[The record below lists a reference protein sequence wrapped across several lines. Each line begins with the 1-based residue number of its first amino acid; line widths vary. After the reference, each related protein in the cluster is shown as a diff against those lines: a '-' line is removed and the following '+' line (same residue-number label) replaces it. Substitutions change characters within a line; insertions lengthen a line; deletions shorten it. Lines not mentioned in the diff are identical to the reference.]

1 MVTMES
7 IIGTVDK
14 LVKKYGTRDPYE
26 ICESMGICVEEKD
39 LKGLIKGFFY
49 LQSRI
54 ATIVVDCGLN
64 DIMMRIIV
72 AHELGH
78 DILHKEVASLS
89 GFRDMSLFQSAGS
102 LENEANLFAAELLL
116 DDDEVMEELKIYD
129 AMGAASSLHV
139 PPELLGYKLKLM
151 KAKGIMEEKPT
162 DTVRSDFLKS
172 DLGAYDEPYQAWD

>member
-7 IIGTVDK
+7 IIETVDK
-14 LVKKYGTRDPYE
+14 LVRTHGTRNPYE
-26 ICESMGICVEEKD
+26 VCQSMGISVKKMN
-39 LKGLIKGFFY
+39 LKGQIKGFFFP
-49 LQSRI
+49 QSRI

-78 DILHKEVASLS
+78 DILHKEVASIS

-116 DDDEVMEELKIYD
+116 DDDEVKEEL
-129 AMGAASSLHV
+129 
-139 PPELLGYKLKLM
+139 
-151 KAKGIMEEKPT
+151 
-162 DTVRSDFLKS
+162 
-172 DLGAYDEPYQAWD
+172 